1 MLKYIILILL
11 AALPCLNGLSAQS
24 DKETLERQ
32 RSRLIEEIELTSRLV
47 TSARQRSK
55 ATLSDVQLMETQL
68 RKRREL
74 VKVLD
79 KELDELKLR
88 SKKLQDSI
96 RLLRTAI
103 NSGKE
108 EYGLILNKAHIKAR
122 LDHPFQYLV
131 NSASVFEGFQKWIYL
146 RQLKRYILQKLEGL
160 SRQSQ
165 KLTEQSDRLD
175 ELVGQQS
182 ENLRAAKANKEKLE
196 EEARIT
202 REMLE
207 RLKKDVSALERK
219 LESQRKE
226 RKRLNDAIEKL
237 ILAELEKNRRRRE
250 LNTLPEAEIAKLS
263 REFENNRGRLPW
275 PVRKGVITA
284 HYGRQSHP
292 DIRGVYLDNTGIDLV
307 TDENAVVRAVF
318 DGTVVGTTTITG
330 HQNMIIINHGDY
342 FTVYSKLATVE
353 AVQGQEVRTGDPLG
367 TTGRAHDGLGNFHF
381 EIWKGKNK
389 VNPELWITR

>member
-1 MLKYIILILL
+1 MILL